1 MKMIPHISLTHLSHQ
16 PSCSLQGYDLVVSHV
31 GMILVLEAKSRDGL
45 SEPDLVA
52 DGVLQRW
59 IVLLHETNYLA
70 TVHRLHHFA
79 LMRLTEGL
87 M

>member
-1 MKMIPHISLTHLSHQ
+1 
-16 PSCSLQGYDLVVSHV
+16 
-31 GMILVLEAKSRDGL
+31 MILVLEAKSRDGL

-70 TVHRLHHFA
+70 TVHGLYLLA
-79 LMRLTEGL
+79 LKRLTEGL